1 MTEHQGEHHSE
12 KLSAGADDHYAPRP
26 VAGWFMLAAIAALL
40 FMSFGC
46 VMYIMHVFADVSSMP
61 LDQRAAYEA
70 EPAWV
75 TAAYAIAVWV
85 GLIGTVMLLLKNR
98 FAEPVLAVSLLATL
112 AWLGG
117 LIGVTALRETMSAS
131 DLLVALVVTAL
142 TWTIFWFA
150 RHSRQRGWLK

>member
-1 MTEHQGEHHSE
+1 MPEHQGEQNGNAAQGDE
-12 KLSAGADDHYAPRP
+12 HYAPRP
-26 VAGWFMLAAIAALL
+26 IAGWFMIAAIAALL

-46 VMYIMHVFADVSSMP
+46 VTYLMHVFADPSSMP
-61 LDQRAAYEA
+61 LDQRAAFEA

-75 TAAYAIAVWV
+75 TGAYAVAVWV
-85 GLIGTVMLLLKNR
+85 GLAGAVMLLLRNR

-112 AWLGG
+112 LWLGG
-117 LIGVTALRETMSAS
+117 LIGVTRLRETMSAS
-131 DLLVALVVTAL
+131 DLLVAIVVTAL

>member
-1 MTEHQGEHHSE
+1 MSEHDENHTKKRTARS
-12 KLSAGADDHYAPRP
+12 DDHYAPRP
-26 VAGWFMLAAIAALL
+26 VAGWFMIAAIAALL

-46 VMYIMHVFADVSSMP
+46 VTYLMHVFADVSQMP
-61 LDQRAAYEA
+61 LDQQAAYAA

-85 GLIGTVMLLLKNR
+85 GLVGAVMLLLKNR

-131 DLLVALVVTAL
+131 DLLVALVITAL

>member
-1 MTEHQGEHHSE
+1 MTEHRDEQRTDHGAHSDE
-12 KLSAGADDHYAPRP
+12 HYAPRP
-26 VAGWFMLAAIAALL
+26 IAGWFMIAAIAALL

-46 VMYIMHVFADVSSMP
+46 VTYLMHVFADVSSMP

-70 EPAWV
+70 QPAWV

-85 GLIGTVMLLLKNR
+85 GLVGAVMLLLKNR

-112 AWLGG
+112 LWLGG
-117 LIGVTALRETMSAS
+117 LIGVNQVRETMSAS